1 MKPLKTPRVRD
12 NVLKKVEKI
21 VFAIEDVDNIV
32 GNFVSDIL
40 LNRVWDGVEIRVR
53 TIVSGRVRCKIITF
67 EQLENAY
74 INIT

>member
-1 MKPLKTPRVRD
+1 MKSLKTHRLRD
-12 NVLKKVEKI
+12 NVFKKVEKI

-53 TIVSGRVRCKIITF
+53 IIVSGRCKIITF